1 MNPAASDAIAS
12 HHYYDRDCASMAVR
26 LLPSE
31 YFVSTTGTVITTVL
45 GSCVAACLLD
55 ADAGV
60 AGMNRFMLPDADT
73 GDHVHAEAM
82 RYGGYAMDV
91 LVREMMQRGAR
102 RAKLQAKLFGGG
114 AVLANMTTLNIGD
127 RNSDFALRYLRAEGI
142 TVTAQDLR
150 GPSARRVCFFGA
162 TGRAVVKKLRAHSD
176 LSAVQAVEGEL
187 LRKAAL
193 PATASAR
200 PPPVYSFLAERPRSA
215 AQ

>member
-1 MNPAASDAIAS
+1 MNPSPSDAIAS

-31 YFVSTTGTVITTVL
+31 YFVSTTGTVMTTVL
-45 GSCVAACLLD
+45 GSCVAACLMD

-60 AGMNRFMLPDADT
+60 AGMNHFMLPDADT
-73 GDHVHAEAM
+73 AAHAHAEAM

-102 RAKLQAKLFGGG
+102 RGKLQAKVFGGG